1 MCSGHARIRRL
12 AEVNSH
18 TLIVFTAPKMLCD
31 YEKLLYQNVR
41 QYAVFPIAH
50 VPASIPLRATVVTR
64 WLSTPVIDCHGLFA
78 GRKNL
83 QARNRCQNVSRLG
96 RF

>member
-1 MCSGHARIRRL
+1 MCSGHVRIRRL
-12 AEVNSH
+12 AQVNSH

-31 YEKLLYQNVR
+31 YEKLLHQNVC

-83 QARNRCQNVSRLG
+83 KARNRCQNVSRLG